1 MALKEAVRM
10 RTEPEIRRPP
20 AIDLPDGGRP
30 NTRRTSITLIAVVG
44 AVAVAI
50 GAGVWQT
57 TELAERNRHI
67 ATDPTER
74 DAAIADATASAERV
88 STLEAR
94 VDRLEAR
101 LEVTAGDERQL
112 AARLDRALAE
122 LEALA
127 GPALPDGRHFG
138 HLAAVGA
145 TQQPPRLVIDI
156 ARWFTD
162 QAAID
167 AAIEDGVTPW
177 ENGYY
182 IRNEDPRWRI
192 VEVDPAATVSL
203 VVYPY
208 GDIQDPRTVGL
219 ARFAELFEANE
230 HAAFRGFPYW
240 ITVRDGTVTAI
251 EQQFIP

>member
-1 MALKEAVRM
+1 M

-20 AIDLPDGGRP
+20 EMALPDGDRP
-30 NTRRTSITLIAVVG
+30 ITRRTSIAVIALAG
-44 AVAVAI
+44 ALTVAI

-57 TELAERNRHI
+57 NELAERNRDI
-67 ATDPTER
+67 ATVTTER

-88 STLEAR
+88 SALNAR

-101 LEVTAGDERQL
+101 LEVSAGDERQL
-112 AARLDRALAE
+112 AARLDDALAE
-122 LEALA
+122 LEGLA

-145 TQQPPRLVIDI
+145 TQQPPRVVIDI

-167 AAIEDGVTPW
+167 AAIEDGVTQW

-192 VEVDPAATVSL
+192 VEVDPSATVSL

-219 ARFAELFEANE
+219 ARFAELFDADE

-240 ITVRDGTVTAI
+240 ITVRDGTITAI
-251 EQQFIP
+251 DQQFLP